1 MEQAPHVM
9 EVTRVGLLASV
20 TSLLAQ
26 AIQDVQLYNE
36 NHPDFAMAVDHME
49 RYLTRSLLLAVAWG
63 FGAALTSSQRLD
75 LVRRLAATTTVP
87 LPPSLG
93 GDETLLSFSVSVDSG
108 EWQPWRDFVPT
119 VEMES
124 HKVLATDV
132 VITTVDTVR
141 HNNLLRSWLAMRRPV
156 ILCGPPGAGKT
167 MILTDTLQ
175 VKGQGDVSEPPKKAH
190 NRDSNQEKLLHDWFL
205 PPLPPLPSTVYG
217 GLGAGLAELF
227 VCNVT
232 GADLEDI

>member
-175 VKGQGDVSEPPKKAH
+175 VKGQGDALTPTKKH
-190 NRDSNQEKLLHDWFL
+190 TIETLTKKNCCMTGVL
-205 PPLPPLPSTVYG
+205 PPSPLPATVYG
-217 GLGAGLAELF
+217 RFGAGLAELF

-232 GADLEDI
+232 GADLEDL